1 MAIRRGVDL
10 ALRIGRDS
18 ALPVAIVIVFG
29 TLASVLVHDACFK
42 IEPIRVPEAGTPRA
56 HYCNAVVA
64 AKPWL
69 LLVLV
74 PTVLVVL
81 CAATAPRLAFPL
93 AVILTA
99 VLLANAIVA
108 NSLTFST
115 TF

>member
-1 MAIRRGVDL
+1 M
-10 ALRIGRDS
+10 
-18 ALPVAIVIVFG
+18 PVAIVIVFG

-69 LLVLV
+69 LFVLV

-81 CAATAPRLAFPL
+81 CAARAPRFAVALAI
-93 AVILTA
+93 VLTA
-99 VLLANAIVA
+99 VTLATAIVA
-108 NSLTFST
+108 NSLTST
-115 TF
+115 VTI

>member
-1 MAIRRGVDL
+1 V
-10 ALRIGRDS
+10 IG
-18 ALPVAIVIVFG
+18 AG
-29 TLASVLVHDACFK
+29 TLASVIVHEGCFDAS
-42 IEPIRVPEAGTPRA
+42 PPVAVPEPGTPRA
-56 HYCNAVVA
+56 HYCSAVVA

-81 CAATAPRLAFPL
+81 CAARAPRLAVPL
-93 AVILTA
+93 AIVLMV